1 MKPIDYDALFE
12 NKELS
17 AALTEIRGSINDP
30 KKK

>member
-17 AALTEIRGSINDP
+17 AALTESIDDDLNN
-30 KKK
+30 